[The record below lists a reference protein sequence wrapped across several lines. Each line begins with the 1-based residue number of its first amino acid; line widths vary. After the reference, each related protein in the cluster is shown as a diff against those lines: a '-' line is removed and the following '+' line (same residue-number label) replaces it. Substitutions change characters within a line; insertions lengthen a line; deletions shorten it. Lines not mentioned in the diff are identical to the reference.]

1 MYLLLFDVYEYFRI
15 SLEPQII
22 FLTKFEANG
31 EHFCLFF
38 SIYYVTEA
46 LSTNMEQCP
55 QQFMKYIIITFS
67 PMALR
72 WAEYQGSS
80 EAGKVPH
87 LNFCWICLPDM
98 LFFATKKA

>member
-22 FLTKFEANG
+22 FLTKFEAND

-55 QQFMKYIIITFS
+55 
-67 PMALR
+67 
-72 WAEYQGSS
+72 
-80 EAGKVPH
+80 
-87 LNFCWICLPDM
+87 
-98 LFFATKKA
+98 